1 MRQIINF
8 MCISMYT
15 LVTYYAT
22 TFIIHS
28 FSNADS
34 LTNIFEVLLTTIII
48 LAVTVL
54 AGYFCYKIVRETDTM

>member
-8 MCISMYT
+8 ICISMYA
-15 LVTYYAT
+15 LVTYYTMAFVT
-22 TFIIHS
+22 HS

-34 LTNIFEVLLTTIII
+34 LTNLFEVLLTTIII

-54 AGYFCYKIVRETDTM
+54 AGYFCYKIVREKDTM

>member
-8 MCISMYT
+8 MCIAMYT
-15 LVTYYAT
+15 LVTYYTT
-22 TFIIHS
+22 TFVIHS

-34 LTNIFEVLLTTIII
+34 LINLFEVFLTTIII